1 MVRRWKWKV
10 LLIPSKLTGLLQPLD
25 AWVFAQFKKKIH
37 MSTMNS
43 NIQRNEVQHDL
54 DLWLGNVLGAISSTF
69 TESSGQL
76 FFEKC
81 GLTARKERIRQS
93 VLKHVKPELLGT
105 IRKLTPDELTF
116 YIGRNAVALHNH
128 LFATPVPDAYHNLHV
143 HRFVPQQRISTKQAL
158 HCE

>member
-25 AWVFAQFKKKIH
+25 AWVFAQFKKNIH
-37 MSTMNS
+37 MSTMNT
-43 NIQRNEVQHDL
+43 NIMRHEVQHNL
-54 DLWLGNVLGAISSTF
+54 DLWLGNVLSAITSTI
-69 TESSGQL
+69 TESSGQM

-81 GLTARKERIRQS
+81 GLTARRERIRPS

-128 LFATPVPDAYHNLHV
+128 LFATPVPDEYHNLHV
-143 HRFVPQQRISTKQAL
+143 HRFVPQRRISSKRAL
-158 HCE
+158 HCD